1 MRGRRFDNFYHKFLA
16 ACSEELLIFVVQ
28 GVPIEIVSFNSVW
41 QIGICK
47 SNIVWRWFW
56 NTEIR
61 FFWHYNQFLWNS
73 YCAPSIG
80 PDVNHPQFHL
90 VFAQFCIIFVW
101 FFLFWASMCHT
112 LLSDAGRRK
121 TLGVPVVI
129 DENNLL
135 SSVGIGLTDLPN
147 IGGFR
152 HHYYCEWQLTTLQM
166 YLLLFLLLFYK
177 FLLHLWEVNCQLI
190 FKRLAKTF
198 KSTTKT
204 KRHVDVIKS
213 AVFSKSLPFL

>member
-1 MRGRRFDNFYHKFLA
+1 MLRLDFFGFTTSFCEILTVRPLLDQMWITLSFIWFM
-16 ACSEELLIFVVQ
+16 LIFVL
-28 GVPIEIVSFNSVW
+28 
-41 QIGICK
+41 
-47 SNIVWRWFW
+47 
-56 NTEIR
+56 
-61 FFWHYNQFLWNS
+61 FLF
-73 YCAPSIG
+73 
-80 PDVNHPQFHL
+80 D
-90 VFAQFCIIFVW
+90 
-101 FFLFWASMCHT
+101 FFLYWASMCHT
-112 LLSDAGRRK
+112 LLSVAGRWK

-129 DENNLL
+129 GENNLL

-213 AVFSKSLPFL
+213 AVFSKRLPFL